1 MLHIGVSAW
10 YIALNPMLFSLWA
23 VSASLNFP
31 VADLASKQS
40 NPTRDFFILQQPK
53 HPGLV
58 HMFTIQQPGGFWLHM
73 GVVCVPLVVMLQ
85 DLQIEVL

>member
-1 MLHIGVSAW
+1 
-10 YIALNPMLFSLWA
+10 MLFSLWA
-23 VSASLNFP
+23 VLAKSNFS

-40 NPTRDFFILQQPK
+40 TQRAIFFILQQPK

-58 HMFTIQQPGGFWLHM
+58 LMFTIQQPGGFWLHM